1 MALTRLINAHCR
13 HEEKIRPADL
23 GYRFRTAQKQGARH
37 TALPQNQFLIDAV
50 VASGGAA
57 PAIKSDPFKVR
68 TLWIIDLFETLRE
81 RDRDARIARI
91 R

>member
-1 MALTRLINAHCR
+1 
-13 HEEKIRPADL
+13 
-23 GYRFRTAQKQGARH
+23 
-37 TALPQNQFLIDAV
+37 V
-50 VASGGAA
+50 VASGGVA

>member
-1 MALTRLINAHCR
+1 MDTKKKFALLALAIA
-13 HEEKIRPADL
+13 
-23 GYRFRTAQKQGARH
+23 FAQPRSKALD
-37 TALPQNQFLIDAV
+37 TPALPQNQFLIDAV

-68 TLWIIDLFETLRE
+68 TLWIIDLFETLSE